1 MLRKKGNPRNEKD
14 VQEVIITYPS
24 SYLKDGV
31 KLIDTPGVGSV
42 YEHNTDVAYQY
53 LPKSDAALLGIE
65 IVASSL
71 TLLLPK
77 FIGEKIILKK
87 VKEYLHRVID
97 LQSARAGHD
106 FEERLDK
113 SKLDF
118 RWEMF
123 QRIEATIEGISKA
136 IEKGMSQKSK
146 GEEAVEE
153 HKAVLIEA
161 EKRMDEI
168 KDKLI
173 RVQQQVS
180 S

>member
-1 MLRKKGNPRNEKD
+1 M
-14 VQEVIITYPS
+14 
-24 SYLKDGV
+24 
-31 KLIDTPGVGSV
+31 
-42 YEHNTDVAYQY
+42 
-53 LPKSDAALLGIE
+53 GIE

-97 LQSARAGHD
+97 LQSARAGCD

-153 HKAVLIEA
+153 QKAVLLET
-161 EKRMDEI
+161 EKGLSEI
-168 KDKLI
+168 KNELI
-173 RVQQQVS
+173 QIRQQVS
-180 S
+180 E